1 MKLMIVESPAKAK
14 TIEKYLGKDFKVL
27 ASYGHI
33 RDLVSKDGSVD
44 PDRDF
49 AMKWHID
56 SVGNKHIA
64 AIEKAIKTADEVF
77 LATDPDR
84 EGEAISWH
92 LVEILK
98 DKLHVPV
105 KRVVFHEITKS
116 AVTKAISD
124 PRGLDINLV
133 EAYLARR
140 ALDYLVGFKLSPIL
154 WRKLPKSKSA
164 GRVQSVALRLIYER
178 ECEIDKFKSEE
189 YWDVVGNFSSKKGGL
204 SARLITF
211 DGKKLEKLSI
221 KNELEAKKI
230 KDSLLHE
237 QYAIASIDRKV
248 TYRKPFAPFITSTLQ
263 QEASRKLGFS
273 ARNTMSLAQ
282 RLYEG
287 VVINGEQTGL
297 ITYMRT
303 DSVNLSDE
311 ALSGIRAFISNVYTN
326 DYLPKTS
333 IKYSSKVKNAQEAH
347 EAIRPSRFD
356 LPPSKIKGQIDDNL
370 YALYDLIWKR
380 TIASQMTNAKFNQ
393 VIIDMANDVSSATFR
408 ASGSTLVFDGFLKVY
423 DESLDEAVK
432 NDQNDSDKQLL
443 PDLNENDTV
452 NLTDIVTAQHFTKPP
467 FRYTEA
473 SLVKKLEE
481 LGIGRPSTY
490 ATILYVLQQRGYV
503 KLRQKKFY
511 IEDLGR
517 FVTSFLKNFFSK
529 YVEFDFTANLEQQL
543 DDISNGQKSWKLVLH
558 NFWDEFYKSIQ
569 SADKLRITDVIN
581 YLEKDLDDY
590 LFKAQDN
597 GVDRKCPKCGGML
610 GLKLGRYGAFIACS
624 NYPDCSYTKRIQMD
638 SQGDDKDNENLKQE
652 TDIFEE
658 RSLGELNGTSIIL
671 KKGPYGLYLS
681 HQEGKKVKRT
691 AIPKIISIED
701 LNYDLAVKLLS
712 LPKKLGDFE
721 GEDITIA
728 IGPFGPYIK
737 YDNKYYSVKD
747 FSIFINMDLNTAIEF
762 IKNAPKK
769 KSLGKSKI
777 DSKAKSTKRSKKETV
792 NG

>member
-1 MKLMIVESPAKAK
+1 MISFMKLMIVESPAKAK

-452 NLTDIVTAQHFTKPP
+452 ATDELDEFSDNDTLSAYVADLTDSDALIILSDIDGLYTSDPNKNPDAEIIDTVTAIDDSIY
-467 FRYTEA
+467 RIA
-473 SLVKKLEE
+473 GGSSSA
-481 LGIGRPSTY
+481 LGT
-490 ATILYVLQQRGYV
+490 
-503 KLRQKKFY
+503 
-511 IEDLGR
+511 
-517 FVTSFLKNFFSK
+517 
-529 YVEFDFTANLEQQL
+529 
-543 DDISNGQKSWKLVLH
+543 
-558 NFWDEFYKSIQ
+558 
-569 SADKLRITDVIN
+569 
-581 YLEKDLDDY
+581 
-590 LFKAQDN
+590 
-597 GVDRKCPKCGGML
+597 GGMATKVRAADML
-610 GLKLGRYGAFIACS
+610 CSRGIDMVIA
-624 NYPDCSYTKRIQMD
+624 
-638 SQGDDKDNENLKQE
+638 QGENPE
-652 TDIFEE
+652 IIFDI
-658 RSLGELNGTSIIL
+658 LD
-671 KKGPYGLYLS
+671 
-681 HQEGKKVKRT
+681 GKKVGT
-691 AIPKIISIED
+691 MFVA
-701 LNYDLAVKLLS
+701 S
-712 LPKKLGDFE
+712 L
-721 GEDITIA
+721 
-728 IGPFGPYIK
+728 
-737 YDNKYYSVKD
+737 
-747 FSIFINMDLNTAIEF
+747 
-762 IKNAPKK
+762 
-769 KSLGKSKI
+769 
-777 DSKAKSTKRSKKETV
+777 
-792 NG
+792 